1 MEKIIFLSL
10 ALPILGFVLYLG
22 VSAILKGFKV
32 KNDRILEDLT
42 SEEDTNSSLG
52 VTNDNLSDELIKLNE
67 LFKNG
72 VLTQEEFEKA
82 KKKLIEN

>member
-22 VSAILKGFKV
+22 VSAILKGFKA
-32 KNDRILEDLT
+32 KNDRILGDLT
-42 SEEDTNSSLG
+42 NEEDTNSSLG
-52 VTNDNLSDELIKLNE
+52 ITNDNLSDELIKLNE

-72 VLTQEEFEKA
+72 VLTQEEFERA
-82 KKKLIEN
+82 KKKLIES

>member
-10 ALPILGFVLYLG
+10 TLPILGFVLYSG

>member
-10 ALPILGFVLYLG
+10 ALPILGFILYSG

-52 VTNDNLSDELIKLNE
+52 ATNDNLSDELIKVNE

-72 VLTQEEFEKA
+72 VLTQEEFKKA
-82 KKKLIEN
+82 KKKLIES

>member
-10 ALPILGFVLYLG
+10 ALPILGFILYLG
-22 VSAILKGFKV
+22 ISAILKGFKV
-32 KNDRILEDLT
+32 KNDRILDDLT
-42 SEEDTNSSLG
+42 NEEGAYSSLG

-72 VLTQEEFEKA
+72 VLTQEEFEKT

>member
-10 ALPILGFVLYLG
+10 ALPALGFVLYVG

-32 KNDRILEDLT
+32 NNDRILEDST

>member
-22 VSAILKGFKV
+22 VSAILKGFKA
-32 KNDRILEDLT
+32 KNDRILGDFT
-42 SEEDTNSSLG
+42 NEEDTNSSLRI
-52 VTNDNLSDELIKLNE
+52 TNDNLSDELIKLNE

-72 VLTQEEFEKA
+72 VLTQEEFERA
-82 KKKLIEN
+82 KKKLIES

>member
-72 VLTQEEFEKA
+72 VLTQEEFEEA
-82 KKKLIEN
+82 KKKLIES

>member
-22 VSAILKGFKV
+22 ISAILKGFKV

-42 SEEDTNSSLG
+42 NEDAYSSLG

-82 KKKLIEN
+82 KKNL